1 MTNEPQR
8 TSDRPDKDATPTASP
23 SSSGSIGG
31 RPLAEALSS
40 GLARVVADQDH
51 LNKINVYPVPDGDTG
66 TNLALTM
73 SVMAAALGKSDDDH
87 VGRLLE
93 RVADAALDGARG
105 NSGAILAQFFLGL
118 ADAAQD
124 EASLDGAGLAHA
136 FARGSTYAREALAD
150 PVEGTIITVIA
161 DVSETLS
168 AAVGRQPDAS
178 VAELMDIGLTRAR
191 QSLANTPNLLDAL
204 RKAGVVDAGA
214 EGFVELIRGMRDSL
228 VDGRHLPL
236 PGNLKALAEDAFDA
250 AAGETQSMVYRYCTE
265 CMITGDQV
273 DRRKLKE
280 RLATLG
286 DSLVVA
292 GTHRKVKVHVHTNE
306 PDRVFSLGE
315 EFGTVT
321 GEKAD
326 DMHRQQDASHSAR
339 GTVAVIT
346 DTAADIPDEV
356 VEALDIHYTPVRIHF
371 GEHSYLDKVTISADQ
386 FYELLRTHP
395 VHPTT
400 SQPAPG
406 DFRRHYQFLASHFPD
421 VVSIH
426 VTASASGTWQAA
438 LSAAQR
444 AVPDGRVHVLDSRNA
459 SLGQGLIVIHAAEC
473 AAAGLDGAA
482 VVERVEAIR
491 QRTYAFGLL
500 RNLAFSVRGGRVSAG
515 VKRVA
520 DLLRMTPVLVNKP
533 GGQLKVGG
541 ALFGRR
547 NLVDRFADLVVRRMD
562 ADKTWRIA
570 VGHADCEADARRL
583 EARLRERVPNVES
596 VYFTRVGTALG
607 VHAGPDG
614 LVVAV
619 QEYCAPQ

>member
-8 TSDRPDKDATPTASP
+8 TAERHDKDATPTPTTTTADAV
-23 SSSGSIGG
+23 GG
-31 RPLAEALSS
+31 RRLADALES
-40 GLARVVADQDH
+40 GLARVIAGQDH

-73 SVMAAALGKSDDDH
+73 SVMAAALGAVDDDH
-87 VGRLLE
+87 AGRLLE

-105 NSGAILAQFFLGL
+105 NSGAILAQFFLGVG
-118 ADAAQD
+118 DSAQD
-124 EASLDGAGLAHA
+124 LASLDAAALARA
-136 FARGSTYAREALAD
+136 FASGSTYAREALAD
-150 PVEGTIITVIA
+150 PVEGTIITVMA
-161 DVSETLS
+161 DVSDTMS
-168 AAVGRQPDAS
+168 RAVGNDAGIS
-178 VAELMDIGLTRAR
+178 ELLTLACHRAR
-191 QSLANTPNLLDAL
+191 DSLANTPNLLEAL

-214 EGFVELIRGMRDSL
+214 EGFVELLRGMKDSL
-228 VDGRHLPL
+228 VDGRHHPL
-236 PGNLKALAEDAFDA
+236 PGNLKALADDASDA
-250 AAGETQSMVYRYCTE
+250 AAGEAQSMKYRYCTE
-265 CMITGDQV
+265 CMITGDAV

-280 RLATLG
+280 QLAGLG

-306 PDRVFSLGE
+306 PDQVFSLGE
-315 EFGTVT
+315 RYGTVS

-346 DTAADIPDEV
+346 DTAADIPDDV

-438 LSAAQR
+438 VSAAQR
-444 AVPDGRVHVLDSRNA
+444 AVPDGRVHVLDSQNA
-459 SLGQGLIVIHAAEC
+459 SLGQGLIVMHAAEC

-482 VVERVEAIR
+482 VVQRTEAIR
-491 QRTYAFGLL
+491 ERTFAFGLL
-500 RNLAFSVRGGRVSAG
+500 RNLAFSVRGGRVPAG

-533 GGQLKVGG
+533 GGELKVGG
-541 ALFGRR
+541 VLFGRR
-547 NLVDRFADLVVRRMD
+547 NVVDRFADFIVRRMD
-562 ADKTWRIA
+562 ASKIWRIA

-583 EARLRERVPNVES
+583 EARLRERIPSVEA
-596 VYFTRVGTALG
+596 VLFTRVGTALG